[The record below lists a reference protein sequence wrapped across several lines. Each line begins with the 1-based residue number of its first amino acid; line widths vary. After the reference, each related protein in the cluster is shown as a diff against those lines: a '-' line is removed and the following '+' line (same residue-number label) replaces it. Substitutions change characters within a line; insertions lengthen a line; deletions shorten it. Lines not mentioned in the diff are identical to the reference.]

1 MRVKVLFGCLLG
13 IAALAMA
20 TASTF
25 AADKFVPQ
33 GHTYSP
39 DDNKLPLLNSQR
51 DRVNSTTDR
60 YEAEMYRIERERAI
74 IEGELTRH
82 IQHDIY
88 GGSEFQP
95 RY

>member
-1 MRVKVLFGCLLG
+1 MRVRVLFGCLLG
-13 IAALAMA
+13 IAAIAIA
-20 TASTF
+20 PTIAS

-39 DDNKLPLLNSQR
+39 DESRLPLLNSQR
-51 DRVNSTTDR
+51 DRVNSTADR

-82 IQHDIY
+82 IQHDFS

>member
-1 MRVKVLFGCLLG
+1 MKIQVVFCCLLG
-13 IAALAMA
+13 TAALLVTPASSIAAE
-20 TASTF
+20 
-25 AADKFVPQ
+25 KFIPQ

-39 DDNKLPLLNSQR
+39 DENRLPLLNSYR
-51 DRVNSTTDR
+51 DRINSTADR

-82 IQHDIY
+82 IQHDFS

>member
-1 MRVKVLFGCLLG
+1 MRVRIVFGCLLG
-13 IAALAMA
+13 IAAFAIA
-20 TASTF
+20 PASF

-39 DDNKLPLLNSQR
+39 DESRLPLLNSQR
-51 DRVNSTTDR
+51 DRINSTADR

-82 IQHDIY
+82 IQHDFG